1 MLSYILLFL
10 FRLRD
15 LQSLRLRFLFFL
27 KNVAC
32 FLKVAL
38 EAVVKRRFVCCKNT
52 LSGTPE
58 AKYSTVSFP
67 VYTSPSISPDFFAVE
82 HALRIM

>member
-1 MLSYILLFL
+1 LAALALLSPNAKLY
-10 FRLRD
+10 
-15 LQSLRLRFLFFL
+15 SLVPLSSACPSIVTLSFLFFL

-38 EAVVKRRFVCCKNT
+38 EAVVRDDLLVAKNT

-58 AKYSTVSFP
+58 AKNLTVSVP
-67 VYTSPSISPDFFAVE
+67 V
-82 HALRIM
+82 